1 MKGSSNDCF
10 TYKSLNNPP
19 FLIDAQETNPGDI

>member
-10 TYKSLNNPP
+10 TYKSLNNPA
-19 FLIDAQETNPGDI
+19 FLTDAQETNPGDV